1 MPNEKPE
8 AGANHAILSSVLAA
22 LFFAPSS
29 AVQARIINAASPS
42 LADVRRA
49 IASAVHGDTVILPAG
64 TASWTSCLTITKS
77 ITIQGQTTTNSD
89 TGMAS
94 DQTILIDNLVRVGGG
109 QGYFH
114 CSTSTAGQL
123 LRITGITFSG
133 QGGIQTIM
141 PNGAIRFSGNPN
153 VPVRIDHCHLTHL
166 NHSPMITVYDGLNGV
181 SDHNVFDDFVNQ
193 NFSHSIDGAGYGDAA
208 WAERAN
214 YGSGNFFFMEDNY
227 IWLSSYGG
235 GAGGAVDSFHGGKY
249 VFRHNH
255 VFNSV
260 TLGHSTGSSNPRGR
274 GVRAMEI
281 YNNDFHYSNT
291 GGLDGTTS
299 GSLIAHDNTFDGT
312 LVTGWHLQVYR
323 AFCSYG
329 APFYGADGTNVWDVN
344 DPQLYDSG
352 TVTSAT
358 PSTITDST
366 KHWSPNQWV
375 GYSLKRTSDNAVGY
389 ITSNTSNTLNLL
401 TWIPVNWATGNQYR
415 IHKALTILDQP
426 GRGKGDLLTGD
437 PPFPVGWPHQEQ
449 EPCYSWN
456 NVYTP
461 TGAHLNFVLGHGST
475 IQEGR
480 DFFND
485 TPMPGYVPYVYPHP
499 LTTGVQPPASA
510 TPNSPHHHYKK
521 KKENK
526 KAKTKK
532 RENAKKNPAN
542 EIAEPLA
549 LINRITPPISGWSPG
564 KEEMLLGFCL
574 PSSDLRPPSSSV

>member
-1 MPNEKPE
+1 MSNEKPE
-8 AGANHAILSSVLAA
+8 AGAKHAILSSVFAA
-22 LFFAPSS
+22 LLFVASS
-29 AVQARIINAASPS
+29 AAQARIINAASAS
-42 LADVRRA
+42 LADVRGA
-49 IASAVHGDTVILPAG
+49 IASAVHGDTVIVPAG

-89 TGMAS
+89 NGTAS

-153 VPVRIDHCHLTHL
+153 VPVRIDHCHFMHL

-181 SDHNVFDDFVNQ
+181 SDHNIFDDFVGN
-193 NFSHSIDGAGYGDAA
+193 NFSHSINGASYGDGA

-214 YGSGNFFFMEDNY
+214 YGSGTFFFMEDNY

-235 GAGGAVDSFHGGKY
+235 GAGGAVDSFYGAKY
-249 VFRHNH
+249 VFRYNH

-260 TLGHSTGSSNPRGR
+260 TLGHSTGSSDPRGR

-299 GSLIAHDNTFDGT
+299 GSLIAHDNTFLGT
-312 LVTGWHLQVYR
+312 LLTGWHLQVYR
-323 AFCSYG
+323 AFWSYG
-329 APFYGADGTNVWDVN
+329 APFYGADGSNAWDVN
-344 DPQLYDSG
+344 DPQLYESG
-352 TVTSAT
+352 AATGGSTST
-358 PSTITDST
+358 LLDTS
-366 KHWSPNQWV
+366 KNWSANRWSS
-375 GYSLKRTSDNAVGY
+375 YSVKRTEDNAMAW
-389 ITSNTSNTLNLL
+389 ITGNTNNTLNLY
-401 TWIPVNWATGNQYR
+401 TWQNMNWSAGNHYQ
-415 IHKALTILDQP
+415 IHKVLIVLDQP
-426 GRGKGDLLTGD
+426 GRGKGDLIRGN
-437 PPFPVGWPHQEQ
+437 PPTPVGWPHQEQ

-456 NVYTP
+456 NIHSP
-461 TGAHLNFVLGHGST
+461 GGEHLNFVLAAGDT
-475 IQEGR
+475 IHQNA
-480 DFFND
+480 DFYND

-510 TPNSPHHHYKK
+510 TPSSPTPPLQ
-521 KKENK
+521 KKERKQENQKQKREKTAK
-526 KAKTKK
+526 KA
-532 RENAKKNPAN
+532 
-542 EIAEPLA
+542 
-549 LINRITPPISGWSPG
+549 G
-564 KEEMLLGFCL
+564 K
-574 PSSDLRPPSSSV
+574 